1 MRKTFDK
8 HEKIRYNI
16 SMSNNYYLDR
26 NRNNM
31 RKLNEMLAELP
42 AFCSVF
48 FIGIQDTTT
57 PLTRLNYAVDLRTF
71 FNYLVTYETRFYNK
85 KITDISLS
93 DIDEIDSHTIERF
106 LAYLSYYDKDNGA
119 VVTNGERGKLRK
131 LSTLRAF
138 FKYFFNKDM
147 LKANV
152 ASKVASP
159 KLHDKPIIRL
169 EPQESEE
176 LIYTCDTL
184 SGFSQHQQKYN
195 EKFKTRDNAI
205 ISLFLTTGIRVSE
218 CVGLNVD
225 DINFNLNSFRV
236 TRKGGNQVILYFGE
250 ETSEILKQYLQY
262 RETLNV
268 PKEERALFL
277 SSQGKRMGVRAME
290 YLVKK
295 YAKVATPLKN
305 ITPHKL
311 RSTYGTNLYRETKDI
326 YIVAEVLGHKDVNT
340 TKKHYAAISD
350 DVRRSVAG
358 KVKLKS
364 DI

>member
-1 MRKTFDK
+1 
-8 HEKIRYNI
+8 
-16 SMSNNYYLDR
+16 MSNNYYLDR

-31 RKLNEMLAELP
+31 KKLNEILTTLP
-42 AFCSVF
+42 AFCSIF

-57 PLTRLNYAVDLRTF
+57 PLTRLNYAVDLKTF
-71 FNYLVTYETRFYNK
+71 FNYLVTYETGFFNRPILQ
-85 KITDISLS
+85 ITLNDI
-93 DIDEIDSHTIERF
+93 ENIDSQTIERYM
-106 LAYLSYYDKDNGA
+106 AYLSYYDKDNGEI
-119 VVTNGERGKLRK
+119 VTNGEKGKLRK

-152 ASKVASP
+152 ASKVSSP
-159 KLHDKPIIRL
+159 KLHEKPIIRL
-169 EPQESEE
+169 EPQETAE
-176 LIYTCDTL
+176 LMYSCDTL
-184 SGFSQHQQKYN
+184 SGFSDHQKKYN
-195 EKFKTRDNAI
+195 EKFKVRDNAI
-205 ISLFLTTGIRVSE
+205 LSLFLTTGIRVSE

-250 ETSEILKQYLQY
+250 ETAQALKDYLHF
-262 RETLNV
+262 RDTLNL
-268 PKEERALFL
+268 PKEERALFI
-277 SSQGKRMGVRAME
+277 SSQGKRMMVRTME

-311 RSTYGTNLYRETKDI
+311 RSTYGTNLYHETKDI

-340 TKKHYAAISD
+340 TKKHYAAISE
-350 DVRRSVAG
+350 DVRKSVAG
-358 KVKLKS
+358 KVKLK
-364 DI
+364 

>member
-1 MRKTFDK
+1 
-8 HEKIRYNI
+8 
-16 SMSNNYYLDR
+16 MSNNYYLDR

-31 RKLNEMLAELP
+31 KKLNEILTSLP
-42 AFCSVF
+42 AFCSIF

-57 PLTRLNYAVDLRTF
+57 PLTRLNYAVDLKTF
-71 FNYLVTYETRFYNK
+71 FNYLVTYETGFFNRPILQ
-85 KITDISLS
+85 ITLN
-93 DIDEIDSHTIERF
+93 DIDNIDSQTIERYM
-106 LAYLSYYDKDNGA
+106 AYLSYYDKDNGEI
-119 VVTNGERGKLRK
+119 VTNGEKGKLRK

-152 ASKVASP
+152 ASKVSSP
-159 KLHDKPIIRL
+159 KLHEKPIIRL
-169 EPQESEE
+169 EPQETAE
-176 LIYTCDTL
+176 LMYSCDTL
-184 SGFSQHQQKYN
+184 SGFSDHQKKYN
-195 EKFKTRDNAI
+195 EKFKVRDNAI
-205 ISLFLTTGIRVSE
+205 LSLFLTTGIRVSE

-250 ETSEILKQYLQY
+250 ETAQALKDYLHF
-262 RETLNV
+262 RDTLNL
-268 PKEERALFL
+268 PKEERALFI
-277 SSQGKRMGVRAME
+277 SSQGKRMMVRTME

-311 RSTYGTNLYRETKDI
+311 RSTYGTNLYHETKDI

-340 TKKHYAAISD
+340 TKKHYAAISE
-350 DVRRSVAG
+350 DVRKSVAG
-358 KVKLKS
+358 KVKLK
-364 DI
+364 

>member
-1 MRKTFDK
+1 MFDNN
-8 HEKIRYNI
+8 EKIFYNF

-31 RKLNEMLAELP
+31 KKLNEMLSELP

-48 FIGIQDTTT
+48 FIGTQDTTT
-57 PLTRLNYAVDLRTF
+57 PLTRLNYAVDLKTF
-71 FNYLVTYETRFYNK
+71 FNYLVTYEMGFIGKQPQQITL
-85 KITDISLS
+85 TDI
-93 DIDEIDSHTIERF
+93 DTVTAQTIERF
-106 LAYLSYYDKDNGA
+106 MAYLSYYDKENGA
-119 VVTNGERGKLRK
+119 VITNGERGKLRK
-131 LSTLRAF
+131 LSSLRAF

-169 EPQESEE
+169 EPEETQE
-176 LIYTCDTL
+176 LMYYADTL
-184 SGFSQHQQKYN
+184 NGFSNHQKKYN
-195 EKFKTRDNAI
+195 EKFKIRDNAI
-205 ISLFLTTGIRVSE
+205 LSLFLTTGIRVSE
-218 CVGLNVD
+218 CVGLNID
-225 DINFNLNSFRV
+225 DLNFNLNSFRV

-250 ETSEILKQYLQY
+250 DTSKTLQEYLKY
-262 RETLNV
+262 RETLNL
-268 PKEERALFL
+268 PKEERALFI
-277 SSQGKRMGVRAME
+277 SSQGKRMQVRSME

-326 YIVAEVLGHKDVNT
+326 YIVAEVLGHRDVNT

-350 DVRRSVAG
+350 DDRRAVAG
-358 KVKLKS
+358 IVKLKQN
-364 DI
+364 

>member
-1 MRKTFDK
+1 
-8 HEKIRYNI
+8 
-16 SMSNNYYLDR
+16 MSNNYYLDR

-31 RKLNEMLAELP
+31 RKLNQMLQELP

-57 PLTRLNYAVDLRTF
+57 PLTRLNYATDLRTF
-71 FNYLVTYETRFYNK
+71 FNYLIIYETGFFNK
-85 KITDISLS
+85 KIIDISLS
-93 DIDEIDSHTIERF
+93 NIDSIDAHVVERYM
-106 LAYLSYYDKDNGA
+106 AYLSYYDKETGEI
-119 VVTNGERGKLRK
+119 VTNAERGKLRK

-147 LKANV
+147 IKANV

-169 EPQESEE
+169 EPQETAE
-176 LIYTCDTL
+176 LMYSCDTL
-184 SGFSQHQQKYN
+184 MGFSEHQQKYN
-195 EKFKTRDNAI
+195 ENFKVRDNAI
-205 ISLFLTTGIRVSE
+205 LSLFLTTGIRVSE
-218 CVGLNVD
+218 CVGLNID
-225 DINFNLNSFRV
+225 DINFNLNSFRI

-250 ETSEILKQYLQY
+250 ETAEILKEYFSY
-262 RETLNV
+262 RESLNLS
-268 PKEERALFL
+268 KEERALFI
-277 SSQGKRMGVRAME
+277 SSRGTRMMVRTME
-290 YLVKK
+290 YIVKK

-311 RSTYGTNLYRETKDI
+311 RSTYGTNLYKATKDI

-350 DVRRSVAG
+350 DVRKSVAG
-358 KVKLKS
+358 KVRLK
-364 DI
+364 D

>member
-1 MRKTFDK
+1 
-8 HEKIRYNI
+8 
-16 SMSNNYYLDR
+16 MSNNYYLDR

-31 RKLNEMLAELP
+31 RKLNEMLGDLP
-42 AFCSVF
+42 PFCSVF

-57 PLTRLNYAVDLRTF
+57 PLTRLNYAIDLKLF
-71 FNYLVTYETRFYNK
+71 FNYLTMYETRFFNRNVQT
-85 KITDISLS
+85 ITIA
-93 DIDEIDSHTIERF
+93 DIDEIDAQTIERF
-106 LAYLSYYDKDNGA
+106 MAYVSYYDKDNG
-119 VVTNGERGKLRK
+119 VVFTNSERGKLRK

-152 ASKVASP
+152 ASKIRSP
-159 KLHDKPIIRL
+159 KLHEKPIVRL
-169 EPQESEE
+169 EPQETAE
-176 LIYTCDTL
+176 LMYSCDTL
-184 SGFSQHQQKYN
+184 SGFSDHQKKYN
-195 EKFKTRDNAI
+195 EKFKIRDNAI

-236 TRKGGNQVILYFGE
+236 TRKGGSQVILYFGE
-250 ETSEILKQYLQY
+250 ETAEILKQYLQY
-262 RETLNV
+262 RETLQI
-268 PKEERALFL
+268 PREERALFI
-277 SSQGKRMGVRAME
+277 SSQNKRMMVRAMQ

-295 YAKVATPLKN
+295 YAKIATPLKN

-311 RSTYGTNLYRETKDI
+311 RSTYGTNLYNQTKDI

-350 DVRRSVAG
+350 DIRKSVAG
-358 KVKLKS
+358 VVKLK
-364 DI
+364 D

>member
-1 MRKTFDK
+1 
-8 HEKIRYNI
+8 
-16 SMSNNYYLDR
+16 MSNNYYLDR

-42 AFCSVF
+42 PFCSVF

-57 PLTRLNYAVDLRTF
+57 PLTRLNYAVDLKTF
-71 FNYLVTYETRFYNK
+71 FNYLTMYETRFYNK
-85 KITDISLS
+85 PINTLTIA
-93 DIDEIDSHTIERF
+93 DIDELDSHAVER
-106 LAYLSYYDKDNGA
+106 YMSYISYYDKDDGT
-119 VVTNGERGKLRK
+119 VITNSERGKLRK
-131 LSTLRAF
+131 LSSLRAF
-138 FKYFFNKDM
+138 LKYFFNKDM

-152 ASKVASP
+152 ATKVSSP

-169 EPQESEE
+169 EAQETAE
-176 LIYTCDTL
+176 LMYSCDTL
-184 SGFSQHQQKYN
+184 SGFGEHQKKYN
-195 EKFKTRDNAI
+195 EKFKIRDNAI

-250 ETSEILKQYLQY
+250 ETAEILREYLKY
-262 RETLNV
+262 RETLNL
-268 PKEERALFL
+268 PKEERALFI
-277 SSQGKRMGVRAME
+277 SSQNKRMMVRTMQ

-295 YAKVATPLKN
+295 YAKIATPLKN

-311 RSTYGTNLYRETKDI
+311 RSTYGTNLYNETKDI

-350 DVRRSVAG
+350 DVRKSVAG
-358 KVKLKS
+358 KVKLK
-364 DI
+364 

>member
-1 MRKTFDK
+1 
-8 HEKIRYNI
+8 
-16 SMSNNYYLDR
+16 MSNNYYLDR

-31 RKLNEMLAELP
+31 KKLNEILTSLP
-42 AFCSVF
+42 AFCSIF

-57 PLTRLNYAVDLRTF
+57 PLTRLNYAVDLKTF
-71 FNYLVTYETRFYNK
+71 FNYLVTYETGFFNRPILQ
-85 KITDISLS
+85 ITLN
-93 DIDEIDSHTIERF
+93 DIDNIDSQTIERYM
-106 LAYLSYYDKDNGA
+106 AYLSYYDKDNGEI
-119 VVTNGERGKLRK
+119 VTNGEKGKLRK

-152 ASKVASP
+152 ASNVSSP
-159 KLHDKPIIRL
+159 KLHEKPIIRL
-169 EPQESEE
+169 EPQETAE
-176 LIYTCDTL
+176 LMYSCDTL
-184 SGFSQHQQKYN
+184 SGFSDHQKKYN
-195 EKFKTRDNAI
+195 EKFKVRDNAI
-205 ISLFLTTGIRVSE
+205 LSLFLTTGIRVSE

-250 ETSEILKQYLQY
+250 ETAQALKDYLHF
-262 RETLNV
+262 RDTLNL
-268 PKEERALFL
+268 PKEERALFI
-277 SSQGKRMGVRAME
+277 SSQGKRMMVRTME

-311 RSTYGTNLYRETKDI
+311 RSTYGTNLYHETKDI

-340 TKKHYAAISD
+340 TKKHYAAISED
-350 DVRRSVAG
+350 MRKSVAG
-358 KVKLKS
+358 KVKLK
-364 DI
+364 

>member
-1 MRKTFDK
+1 
-8 HEKIRYNI
+8 
-16 SMSNNYYLDR
+16 MSNNYYLDR

-31 RKLNEMLAELP
+31 RKLNEMLADLP

-57 PLTRLNYAVDLRTF
+57 PLTRLNYAVDLKLF
-71 FNYLVTYETRFYNK
+71 FNYLVTYEPKFYNK
-85 KITDISLS
+85 EIKSITMS
-93 DIDEIDSHTIERF
+93 DIDGIDAQTIERF
-106 LAYLSYYDKDNGA
+106 LAYLSYYDKDNGE
-119 VVTNGERGKLRK
+119 VFTNSERGKLRK

-147 LKANV
+147 IKANV
-152 ASKVASP
+152 ASKVKSP
-159 KLHDKPIIRL
+159 KLHEKPIIRL
-169 EPQESEE
+169 EPQETAE
-176 LIYTCDTL
+176 LLYSCETL
-184 SGFSQHQQKYN
+184 NGFSEHQKKYN
-195 EKFKTRDNAI
+195 EKFKVRDNAI

-225 DINFNLNSFRV
+225 DINFSLNSFRV

-250 ETSEILKQYLQY
+250 DTANVLKQYLAW
-262 RETLNV
+262 RDTLNV

-277 SSQGKRMGVRAME
+277 SSQNKRMMVRNME

-295 YAKVATPLKN
+295 YALVATPLKH

-311 RSTYGTNLYRETKDI
+311 RSTYGTNLYHETNDI

-340 TKKHYAAISD
+340 TKKHYAAIDD

-358 KVKLKS
+358 KVKLKQ
-364 DI
+364 D

>member
-1 MRKTFDK
+1 
-8 HEKIRYNI
+8 
-16 SMSNNYYLDR
+16 MSNNYYLDR

-31 RKLNEMLAELP
+31 KKLNEILTTLP
-42 AFCSVF
+42 AFCSMF

-57 PLTRLNYAVDLRTF
+57 PLTRLNYAVDLKTF
-71 FNYLVTYETRFYNK
+71 FNYLVTYETGFFNRPILQ
-85 KITDISLS
+85 ITLN
-93 DIDEIDSHTIERF
+93 DIDNIDSQTIERYM
-106 LAYLSYYDKDNGA
+106 AYLSYYDKDNGEI
-119 VVTNGERGKLRK
+119 VTNGEKGKLRK

-152 ASKVASP
+152 ASKVSSP
-159 KLHDKPIIRL
+159 KLHEKPIIRL
-169 EPQESEE
+169 EPQETAE
-176 LIYTCDTL
+176 LMYSCDTL
-184 SGFSQHQQKYN
+184 SGFSDHQKKYN
-195 EKFKTRDNAI
+195 EKFKVRDNAI
-205 ISLFLTTGIRVSE
+205 LSLFLTTGIRVSE

-250 ETSEILKQYLQY
+250 ETAQALKDYLHF
-262 RETLNV
+262 RDTLNL
-268 PKEERALFL
+268 PKEERALFI
-277 SSQGKRMGVRAME
+277 SSQGKRMMVRTME

-311 RSTYGTNLYRETKDI
+311 RSTYGTNLYHETKDI

-340 TKKHYAAISD
+340 TKKHYAAISE
-350 DVRRSVAG
+350 DVRKSVAG
-358 KVKLKS
+358 KVKLK
-364 DI
+364 

>member
-1 MRKTFDK
+1 
-8 HEKIRYNI
+8 
-16 SMSNNYYLDR
+16 MSNNYYLDR

-31 RKLNEMLAELP
+31 RKLNEMLADLP

-57 PLTRLNYAVDLRTF
+57 PLTRLNYAVDLKLF
-71 FNYLVTYETRFYNK
+71 FNYLVTYETSFYGK
-85 KITDISLS
+85 DIKSITIS
-93 DIDEIDSHTIERF
+93 DIDEIDAQTIERF
-106 LAYLSYYDKDNGA
+106 LAYLSYYDKDNGE
-119 VVTNGERGKLRK
+119 VFTNSERGKLRK

-147 LKANV
+147 LKANI
-152 ASKVASP
+152 ASKVKSP
-159 KLHDKPIIRL
+159 KLHEKPIIRL
-169 EPQESEE
+169 EPQETAE
-176 LIYTCDTL
+176 LLYSCETL
-184 SGFSQHQQKYN
+184 NGFSEHQKKYN
-195 EKFKTRDNAI
+195 DKYKIRDNAI

-218 CVGLNVD
+218 CVGLNVE
-225 DINFNLNSFRV
+225 DINFNLNSFKV

-250 ETSEILKQYLQY
+250 DTANILKEYLTW
-262 RETLNV
+262 RETLNP

-277 SSQGKRMGVRAME
+277 SSRNKRMMVRTME

-295 YAKVATPLKN
+295 YALVATPLKH

-311 RSTYGTNLYRETKDI
+311 RSTYGTNLYRETNDI

-340 TKKHYAAISD
+340 TKKHYAAIDD

-358 KVKLKS
+358 KVKLKQ
-364 DI
+364 D

>member
-1 MRKTFDK
+1 
-8 HEKIRYNI
+8 
-16 SMSNNYYLDR
+16 MSNNYYLDR
-26 NRNNM
+26 NRRNM

-42 AFCSVF
+42 PFCSVF

-57 PLTRLNYAVDLRTF
+57 PLTRLNYAVDLKLF
-71 FNYLVTYETRFYNK
+71 FNYLVTYETQFYNRQVQS
-85 KITDISLS
+85 ITIG
-93 DIDEIDSHTIERF
+93 DIDEIDSQLIERF
-106 LAYLSYYDKDNGA
+106 MAYISYYDKDDGT
-119 VVTNGERGKLRK
+119 VFTNGERGKLRK
-131 LSTLRAF
+131 LSSLRAF

-152 ASKVASP
+152 ASKVRSP
-159 KLHDKPIIRL
+159 KLHEKPIIRL
-169 EPQESEE
+169 EENETAE
-176 LIYTCDTL
+176 LMYSCDTL
-184 SGFSQHQQKYN
+184 SGFSEHQKKYN
-195 EKFKTRDNAI
+195 ENFKTRDNAI

-250 ETSEILKQYLQY
+250 ETAEILKNYLLY
-262 RETLNV
+262 RETLQI
-268 PKEERALFL
+268 PKEEQALFI
-277 SSQGKRMGVRAME
+277 SSQKKRMSVRSME

-295 YAKVATPLKN
+295 YARVATPLKK

-311 RSTYGTNLYRETKDI
+311 RSTYGTNLYKETKDI

-340 TKKHYAAISD
+340 TKKHYAAITD

-358 KVKLKS
+358 KVKLK
-364 DI
+364 

>member
-1 MRKTFDK
+1 
-8 HEKIRYNI
+8 
-16 SMSNNYYLDR
+16 MSNNYYLDR

-31 RKLNEMLAELP
+31 RKLNEMLADLP

-57 PLTRLNYAVDLRTF
+57 PLTRLNYAVDLKLF
-71 FNYLVTYETRFYNK
+71 FNYLVTYEPKFYNK
-85 KITDISLS
+85 EIKSITMS
-93 DIDEIDSHTIERF
+93 DIDGIDAQTIERF
-106 LAYLSYYDKDNGA
+106 LAYLSYYDKDNGE
-119 VVTNGERGKLRK
+119 VFTNSERGKLRK

-147 LKANV
+147 IKANV
-152 ASKVASP
+152 ASKVKSP
-159 KLHDKPIIRL
+159 KLHEKPIIRL
-169 EPQESEE
+169 EPQETAE
-176 LIYTCDTL
+176 LLYSCETL
-184 SGFSQHQQKYN
+184 NGFSEHQKKYN
-195 EKFKTRDNAI
+195 EKFKVRDNAI

-225 DINFNLNSFRV
+225 DINFSLNSFRV

-250 ETSEILKQYLQY
+250 DTAETLKQYLAW
-262 RETLNV
+262 RDTLNV

-277 SSQGKRMGVRAME
+277 SSQNKRMMVRSME

-295 YAKVATPLKN
+295 YALVATPLKH

-311 RSTYGTNLYRETKDI
+311 RSTYGTNLYHETNDI

-340 TKKHYAAISD
+340 TKKHYAAIDD

-358 KVKLKS
+358 KVKLKQ
-364 DI
+364 D

>member
-1 MRKTFDK
+1 
-8 HEKIRYNI
+8 
-16 SMSNNYYLDR
+16 MSNNYYLDR

-31 RKLNEMLAELP
+31 RKLNEMLADLP

-57 PLTRLNYAVDLRTF
+57 PLTRLNYAVDLKLF
-71 FNYLVTYETRFYNK
+71 FNYLVTYETAFYGK
-85 KITDISLS
+85 EIKSITMS
-93 DIDEIDSHTIERF
+93 DIDGIDAQTIERF
-106 LAYLSYYDKDNGA
+106 LAYLSYYDKDNGE
-119 VVTNGERGKLRK
+119 VFTNSERGKLRK

-147 LKANV
+147 IKANV
-152 ASKVASP
+152 ASKVKSP
-159 KLHDKPIIRL
+159 KLHEKPIIRL
-169 EPQESEE
+169 EPQETAE
-176 LIYTCDTL
+176 LLYSCETL
-184 SGFSQHQQKYN
+184 NGFSEHQKKYN
-195 EKFKTRDNAI
+195 EKFKVRDNAI

-225 DINFNLNSFRV
+225 DINFSLNSFRV

-250 ETSEILKQYLQY
+250 DTANVLKQYLAW
-262 RETLNV
+262 RDTLNV

-277 SSQGKRMGVRAME
+277 SSQNKRMMVRSME

-295 YAKVATPLKN
+295 YALVATPLKH

-311 RSTYGTNLYRETKDI
+311 RSTYGTNLYHETNDI

-340 TKKHYAAISD
+340 TKKHYAAIDD

-358 KVKLKS
+358 KVKLKQ
-364 DI
+364 D

>member
-1 MRKTFDK
+1 
-8 HEKIRYNI
+8 
-16 SMSNNYYLDR
+16 MSNNYYLDR

-31 RKLNEMLAELP
+31 RKLNEMLADLP

-57 PLTRLNYAVDLRTF
+57 PLTRLNYAVDLKLF
-71 FNYLVTYETRFYNK
+71 FNYLVTYETAFYGK
-85 KITDISLS
+85 EIKSITMS
-93 DIDEIDSHTIERF
+93 DIDGIDAQTIERF
-106 LAYLSYYDKDNGA
+106 LAYLSYYDKDNGE
-119 VVTNGERGKLRK
+119 VFTNSERGKLRK

-152 ASKVASP
+152 ASKVKSP
-159 KLHDKPIIRL
+159 KLHEKPIIRL
-169 EPQESEE
+169 EPQETAE
-176 LIYTCDTL
+176 LLYSCETL
-184 SGFSQHQQKYN
+184 NGFSEHQKKYN
-195 EKFKTRDNAI
+195 DKYKIRDNAI

-218 CVGLNVD
+218 CVGLNVE

-250 ETSEILKQYLQY
+250 DTAEILKQYLAW
-262 RETLNV
+262 RDTLNA

-277 SSQGKRMGVRAME
+277 SSRNKRMMVRTME

-295 YAKVATPLKN
+295 YALVATPLKH

-311 RSTYGTNLYRETKDI
+311 RSTYGTNLYHETNDI

-340 TKKHYAAISD
+340 TKKHYAAIDD

-358 KVKLKS
+358 KVKLKQ
-364 DI
+364 D

>member
-1 MRKTFDK
+1 MIFLWGGC
-8 HEKIRYNI
+8 
-16 SMSNNYYLDR
+16 MSNNYYLDR

-31 RKLNEMLAELP
+31 KKLNEILTTLP
-42 AFCSVF
+42 AFCSIF

-57 PLTRLNYAVDLRTF
+57 PLTRLNYAVDLKTF
-71 FNYLVTYETRFYNK
+71 FNYLVTYETGFFNRPILQ
-85 KITDISLS
+85 ITLN
-93 DIDEIDSHTIERF
+93 DIDNIDSQTIERYM
-106 LAYLSYYDKDNGA
+106 AYLSYYDKDNGEI
-119 VVTNGERGKLRK
+119 VTNGEKGKLRK

-152 ASKVASP
+152 ASKVSSP
-159 KLHDKPIIRL
+159 KLHEKPIIRL
-169 EPQESEE
+169 EPQETAE
-176 LIYTCDTL
+176 LMYSCDTL
-184 SGFSQHQQKYN
+184 SGFSDHQKKYN
-195 EKFKTRDNAI
+195 EKFKVRDNAI
-205 ISLFLTTGIRVSE
+205 LSLFLTTGIRVSE

-250 ETSEILKQYLQY
+250 ETAQALKDYLHF
-262 RETLNV
+262 RDTLNL
-268 PKEERALFL
+268 PKEERALFI
-277 SSQGKRMGVRAME
+277 SSQGKRMMVRTME

-311 RSTYGTNLYRETKDI
+311 RSTYGTNLYHETKDI

-340 TKKHYAAISD
+340 TKKHYAAISE
-350 DVRRSVAG
+350 DVRKSVAG
-358 KVKLKS
+358 KVKLK
-364 DI
+364 

>member
-1 MRKTFDK
+1 
-8 HEKIRYNI
+8 
-16 SMSNNYYLDR
+16 MSNNYYLDR

-31 RKLNEMLAELP
+31 RKLNEILADLP

-57 PLTRLNYAVDLRTF
+57 PLTRLNYAVDLKLF
-71 FNYLVTYETRFYNK
+71 FNYLVTYEPKFYNK
-85 KITDISLS
+85 EIKSITMS
-93 DIDEIDSHTIERF
+93 DIDGIDAQTIERF
-106 LAYLSYYDKDNGA
+106 LAYLSYYDKDNGE
-119 VVTNGERGKLRK
+119 VFTNSERGKLRK

-147 LKANV
+147 IKANV
-152 ASKVASP
+152 ASKVKSP
-159 KLHDKPIIRL
+159 KLHEKPIIRL
-169 EPQESEE
+169 EPQETAE
-176 LIYTCDTL
+176 LLYSCETL
-184 SGFSQHQQKYN
+184 NGFSEHQKKYN
-195 EKFKTRDNAI
+195 EKFKVRDNAI

-225 DINFNLNSFRV
+225 DINFSLNSFRV

-250 ETSEILKQYLQY
+250 DTANVLKQYLAW
-262 RETLNV
+262 RDTLNV

-277 SSQGKRMGVRAME
+277 STQNKRMMVRSME

-295 YAKVATPLKN
+295 YALVATPLKH

-311 RSTYGTNLYRETKDI
+311 RSTYGTNLYHETNDI

-340 TKKHYAAISD
+340 TKKHYAAIDD

-358 KVKLKS
+358 KVKLKQ
-364 DI
+364 D

>member
-1 MRKTFDK
+1 
-8 HEKIRYNI
+8 
-16 SMSNNYYLDR
+16 MSNNYYLDR

-31 RKLNEMLAELP
+31 RKLNEILADLP

-57 PLTRLNYAVDLRTF
+57 PLTRLNYAVDLKLF
-71 FNYLVTYETRFYNK
+71 FNYLVTYEAAFYGK
-85 KITDISLS
+85 EIKSITMS
-93 DIDEIDSHTIERF
+93 DIDGIDAQTIERF
-106 LAYLSYYDKDNGA
+106 LAYLSYYDKDNGE
-119 VVTNGERGKLRK
+119 VFTNSERGKLRK

-147 LKANV
+147 IKANV
-152 ASKVASP
+152 ASKVKSP
-159 KLHDKPIIRL
+159 KLHENPIIRL
-169 EPQESEE
+169 EPQETAE
-176 LIYTCDTL
+176 LLYSCETL
-184 SGFSQHQQKYN
+184 NGFSEHQKKYN
-195 EKFKTRDNAI
+195 KKFKVRDNAI

-225 DINFNLNSFRV
+225 DINFSLNSFRV

-250 ETSEILKQYLQY
+250 DTAEILKQYLAW
-262 RETLNV
+262 RDTLNV

-277 SSQGKRMGVRAME
+277 SSQNKRMMVRSME

-295 YAKVATPLKN
+295 YALVATPLKH

-311 RSTYGTNLYRETKDI
+311 RSTYGTNLYHETNDI

-340 TKKHYAAISD
+340 TKKHYAAIDD

-358 KVKLKS
+358 KVKLKQ
-364 DI
+364 D